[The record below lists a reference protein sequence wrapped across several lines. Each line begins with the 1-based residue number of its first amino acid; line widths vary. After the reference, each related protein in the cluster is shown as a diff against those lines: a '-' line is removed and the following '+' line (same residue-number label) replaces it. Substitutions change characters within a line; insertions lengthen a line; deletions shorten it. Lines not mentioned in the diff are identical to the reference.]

1 MRRDAAHARSRWIAS
16 PNHTPMSFVHSD
28 GSCAVLMLAV
38 IAAIGAGWCRSHRGL
53 RFALK
58 RYRPMR
64 KRNATEQGVFM
75 KRHLMLGTVFSAAL
89 AIGLSAQTPS
99 PSPTSQSPTSQTPT
113 SQSPTSQD
121 RSSSAQTIT
130 VTGCL
135 KADTS
140 SPSSTPGAA
149 GAPASSASAGYILEA
164 SGSGSASAANPTEK
178 PSPTATSG
186 MSSNTTYKLTGS
198 SSDLATM
205 VGKKVEVKGMVQK
218 SASSGAAGAES
229 RPGASS
235 DSSKHQQLRVTSVKE
250 VSGSCSQ

>member
-1 MRRDAAHARSRWIAS
+1 
-16 PNHTPMSFVHSD
+16 
-28 GSCAVLMLAV
+28 
-38 IAAIGAGWCRSHRGL
+38 
-53 RFALK
+53 
-58 RYRPMR
+58 
-64 KRNATEQGVFM
+64 M

-149 GAPASSASAGYILEA
+149 GAPASSTSAGYILEA

-205 VGKKVEVKGMVQK
+205 VGKKVEVKGTVQK